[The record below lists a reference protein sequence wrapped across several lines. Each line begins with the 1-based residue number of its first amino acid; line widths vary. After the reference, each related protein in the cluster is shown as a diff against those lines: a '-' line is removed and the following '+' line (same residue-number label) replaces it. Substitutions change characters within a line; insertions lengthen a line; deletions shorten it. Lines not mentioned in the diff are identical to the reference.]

1 MEFKLF
7 LESFD
12 SAVEFTPTNKGNN
25 YQEYEFFLDD
35 RKFTVEFVS
44 KYNKDD
50 YELVFY
56 DQDGNLEKTNKG
68 KSFTVFATVFDILKT
83 FLKSHKPKIVR
94 FSAKSDRERLYDIL
108 SKKVAQELNME
119 LTLDKNNNEK
129 EYILT
134 NKEES

>member
-12 SAVEFTPTNKGNN
+12 SAVNFKPSNKGGN
-25 YQEYEFFLDD
+25 YQEYEFSLDD
-35 RKFTVEFVS
+35 RKFTVEFVD

-68 KSFTVFATVFDILKT
+68 KSFTVFATVFNILKS

-94 FSAKSDRERLYDIL
+94 FSAKSDRESLYDNF

-119 LTLDKNNNEK
+119 LTFDKNKNEK
-129 EYILT
+129 EYVLT
-134 NKEES
+134 NKGEK